1 MKKLTKLIILA
12 TVFLAVCIPL
22 VSAWTIDSYMID
34 PSGPLTPNTTVNV
47 SFSVE
52 FPTSSSGTTFPPGSD
67 LVMTTD
73 LINPTWLYTIT
84 TGDGGSAVAPGFS
97 NQVLD
102 VSGFVLSNKGRFSQV
117 MNVRLTGTTPV
128 VSTTTHRTILNVHEV
143 DKTGR
148 VITISQ
154 VIQTAVVSGPDQSST
169 PPSKTNPQGGI
180 FDQIIGMFKGIFG
193 MQS

>member
-1 MKKLTKLIILA
+1 MKKLTKLVILA

-22 VSAWTIDSYMID
+22 VSAWTVDSYTID
-34 PSGPLTPNTTVNV
+34 PSGPLIPNTTVNV
-47 SFSVE
+47 SFSVG
-52 FPTSSSGTTFPPGSD
+52 FPTNSSGTTFPPGSD

-73 LINPTWLYTIT
+73 LIKPTWLYTIT
-84 TGDGGSAVAPGFS
+84 TGDGGSAVAPGFN

-102 VSGFVLSNKGRFSQV
+102 VNGFVLSNKGRFSQV
-117 MNVRLTGTTPV
+117 MNVRLTGTTPI

-148 VITISQ
+148 VVTSSQ
-154 VIQTAVVSGPDQSST
+154 VTQTAVVSGSDQTSS
-169 PPSKTNPQGGI
+169 PASKMNQQLGI
-180 FDQIIGMFKGIFG
+180 VDQIIGMFKGIFG